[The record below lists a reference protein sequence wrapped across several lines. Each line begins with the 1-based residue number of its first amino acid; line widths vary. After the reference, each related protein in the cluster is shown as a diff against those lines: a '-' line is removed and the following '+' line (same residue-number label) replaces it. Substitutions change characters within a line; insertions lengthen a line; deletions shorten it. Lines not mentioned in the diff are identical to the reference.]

1 MCPTAG
7 RSYLTRT
14 VAITPHTERSNPR
27 LLFLALPVFF
37 FFLTRLLAF
46 YFGMSE
52 HESTLHDCSEYVT
65 VRFFFQTK
73 TLSRNANEFE
83 IRSSTL
89 SLFHLGHKRENSGN
103 ARTSGD

>member
-1 MCPTAG
+1 
-7 RSYLTRT
+7 
-14 VAITPHTERSNPR
+14 
-27 LLFLALPVFF
+27 
-37 FFLTRLLAF
+37 
-46 YFGMSE
+46 MSE